1 MKINIIHHDKS
12 HNMMTDAET
21 LSYIFKRLKEK
32 PTVSHV
38 HINTTKIEEATVN
51 IFLENINMFHLGKAK
66 YNIFIPNQQ
75 YFHKNWIEQCD
86 CFDMVVCKTKY
97 CYDIFNE
104 YLNEDKLVFTGWR
117 SPDMVVPSIEKE
129 RDEWLVVYN
138 DPYMNDLQ
146 KLLDLWT
153 LERPTLNIMFTGS
166 QSQKLKRVNLPNIN
180 YIENIS
186 PEKFSQLFNRC
197 LIHLCLDETDCFSHN
212 VNQCHLVKSV
222 PVVTSRGPVSEVAD
236 YDASFQVSSSRKR
249 YRGGMGSVYKYSK
262 EDLEETIK
270 KILGT
275 SDTTL
280 EIMGRNGRLH
290 SEKKQHIFVDR
301 FTSLLRGVF
310 EKTKHIKFN
319 RKEYKE
325 EDLPTLSVVTSVNN
339 LKDIFRICVLNYTS
353 SQYPKDKL
361 EWVIVDDSDIGE
373 DVEHLLPSK
382 ENRERFNI
390 NYIHLEEKTH
400 NGEKLNIGVENS
412 SHDCIL
418 IMNQDDF
425 FYEKGY
431 SNIARELLKSE
442 KRCVGMTQYGCFD
455 INNYISIVNTSS
467 PILCFSDKLYSG
479 GMCFYKKHW
488 EEAKFGVEGNE
499 LGVFMRNRLVHF
511 CEISY
516 TDNMVGLIHTRNK
529 HIRVSDTKEPN
540 GCHFSFS
547 EKLFKYV
554 CSLDE
559 QAKKEKED
567 REKEMEEI
575 RREAEKDAPETI
587 KQNENSNEIKEI

>member
-32 PTVSHV
+32 PIVSHI

-75 YFHKNWIEQCD
+75 YFHKNWIEQCE
-86 CFDMVVCKTKY
+86 CFDLVVCKTKY
-97 CYDIFNE
+97 CYDIFTE

-117 SPDMVVPSIEKE
+117 SPDMEVPSIEKE

-138 DPYMNDLQ
+138 DPFMNDLQ

-166 QSQKLKRVNLPNIN
+166 QSKTLKRVNLPNIN
-180 YIENIS
+180 YIETIS

-270 KILGT
+270 KILCT

-290 SEKKQHIFVDR
+290 SEKKQDIFVDR

-339 LKDIFRICVLNYTS
+339 LKDIFRICVLNYTTTK
-353 SQYPKDKL
+353 YPKNKL
-361 EWVIVDDSDIGE
+361 EWVIVDDSDAGE
-373 DVEHLLPSK
+373 GVEHLLPSK
-382 ENRERFNI
+382 ENRDRFNI
-390 NYIHLEEKTH
+390 KYIRLEEKTH
-400 NGEKLNIGVENS
+400 SGKKLNIGVENS
-412 SHDCIL
+412 SHECIL
-418 IMNQDDF
+418 TMNPDDF

-431 SNIARELLKSE
+431 SNIVRELLRSE
-442 KRCVGMTQYGCFD
+442 KHCVGITMYGCFD
-455 INNYISIVNTSS
+455 INNYISIINTPHSV
-467 PILCFSDKLYSG
+467 LGFSDKLYSG

-488 EEAKFGVEGNE
+488 EEAKFGEEGNE
-499 LGVFMRNRLVHF
+499 LEMFLRNRLVHF
-511 CEISY
+511 REISY
-516 TDNMVGLIHTRNK
+516 SDTMVGLIHTRNK
-529 HIRVSDTKEPN
+529 HIRVTDIKEPN
-540 GCHFSFS
+540 GCHFNFS

-559 QAKKEKED
+559 QATKEKED

-575 RREAEKDAPETI
+575 RREAEKDDPEPV
-587 KQNENSNEIKEI
+587 KPNENSNEIKEI